1 MTISRQILEELS
13 PLVRLRKLNG
23 FLARERDVLGYE
35 RQMEGKVRD
44 ELAQQQKEQ
53 ILRTQIRV
61 LQNELGED
69 EDNEIEEYRQKLAEL
84 KLEDETREH
93 LEKEINKLAKQP
105 YVSAEAS
112 VIRNYLDV
120 CLELP
125 WGTYTKERSECGRGP
140 EGAGPGPLRPG
151 KGEGADFG
159 DHCRPA
165 DESGGEGADHLSG
178 GPSGRG

>member
-1 MTISRQILEELS
+1 M
-13 PLVRLRKLNG
+13 
-23 FLARERDVLGYE
+23 LGYQ

-44 ELAQQQKEQ
+44 ELAQQQREQ

-69 EDNEIEEYRQKLAEL
+69 EDNEIDEYRQKLDAL
-84 KLEDETREH
+84 KLDEETHQH
-93 LEKEINKLAKQP
+93 LEKEISKLAKQP

-125 WGTYTKERSECGRGP
+125 WGTYTKERVNVETARRCWTGITTVWKR
-140 EGAGPGPLRPG
+140 
-151 KGEGADFG
+151 
-159 DHCRPA
+159 
-165 DESGGEGADHLSG
+165 
-178 GPSGRG
+178 

>member
-1 MTISRQILEELS
+1 MVSASTKK
-13 PLVRLRKLNG
+13 RKL
-23 FLARERDVLGYE
+23 
-35 RQMEGKVRD
+35 
-44 ELAQQQKEQ
+44 QQKEQ

-125 WGTYTKERSECGRGP
+125 WGTYTKQNNSTCC
-140 EGAGPGPLRPG
+140 AT
-151 KGEGADFG
+151 
-159 DHCRPA
+159 
-165 DESGGEGADHLSG
+165 LSDW
-178 GPSGRG
+178 